1 MRGDMDR
8 VRLASGGMSCGE
20 VGAGCSED
28 EGDAEA
34 AEADVGDVWCA
45 VRYAV
50 GLIDGYYRALWSR
63 IDQTLG
69 D

>member
-1 MRGDMDR
+1 
-8 VRLASGGMSCGE
+8 MSCGE

-50 GLIDGYYRALWSR
+50 GLMGTATIERF
-63 IDQTLG
+63 
-69 D
+69 

>member
-1 MRGDMDR
+1 MDR
-8 VRLASGGMSCGE
+8 VRLASEGMSCGE

-28 EGDAEA
+28 EGDADA

-50 GLIDGYYRALWSR
+50 GLMAGYYRALLSR
-63 IDQTLG
+63 FDRTLG
-69 D
+69 E